1 MDFNLLTRITLLL
14 VIMYSSVT
22 IKPTY
27 GQLLS
32 SAFTRF
38 RDFRT
43 NLIGGILGRTPISG
57 DMMSYTALT
66 GAAQNIGNSQSLE
79 IARQFMT
86 VVASSFGPL
95 AVPYSLDF
103 TLSRTINETYDY
115 IIVGGG
121 SAGATL
127 AARLS
132 ENPNIRILLLEAG
145 GEENILSTIPIAAFL
160 LQKSTLDWSY
170 QSVPQSRA
178 AFGLNGNRI
187 PCPRG
192 KAVGGGSSINYM
204 LYVRGNKMD
213 YDRWGQLGAAGWNYS
228 SVSPYFIKMEGS
240 RDPQGDPGYHGTT
253 GPLTVTPLQD
263 TFDVDKAFL
272 EGVRQYGLKVGDL
285 NGEDQEKFMYS
296 RFTIRDGKRCSTAR
310 AYLGPASGRRNLH
323 VVIFARVNKV
333 LFDANKRAIGVE
345 FDKDGGKFQVF
356 ARQEV
361 ILSAGALNTPQLLML
376 SGIGPREQLAKFN
389 IPLVQHSPGVGN
401 NLQEHAFTLLMFT
414 TKFGSSFVYTRIRTA
429 VDAAKY
435 AFGGTGSF
443 ASPGLNVIGFW
454 RSPLA
459 YDARPDIQIH
469 ELDYIPG
476 GSFPNFVLGYILNLN
491 RDVLFKYL
499 APYSLSDG
507 TMYAVTLVR
516 PRSTG
521 TVRLASANPRD
532 APIIDYNLFQDPR
545 DLEAM
550 VQGCKLI
557 LNITQTPAMRAID
570 TKQFNTPL
578 IPCSRYPFNSDPYL
592 RCLVQTLTYTIYH
605 PTSTAKMGN
614 DDDQMAV
621 LDPYLRV
628 RGVAGL
634 RVIDASAM
642 PEVPT
647 GNTNVPTI
655 VLAERAADLIKGQ
668 TLKPR
673 SLPYSSQESILSY
686 N

>member
-1 MDFNLLTRITLLL
+1 MDFKLLTRITLLL
-14 VIMYSSVT
+14 VIMYSSMT
-22 IKPTY
+22 IEPSY

-32 SAFTRF
+32 SAFTRI
-38 RDFRT
+38 RDFRN
-43 NLIGGILGRTPISG
+43 NLMGGILGMTPISG
-57 DMMSYTALT
+57 DMRTYTGLT
-66 GAAQNIGNSQSLE
+66 GAAQTIGNMQSLE
-79 IARQFMT
+79 MARQFMT
-86 VVASSFGPL
+86 VIASSFGPL

-103 TLSRTINETYDY
+103 TLSSNMNATYDY

-145 GEENILSTIPIAAFL
+145 GEENILSTIPVAAFL
-160 LQKSTLDWSY
+160 LQKSPLDWAY
-170 QSVPQSRA
+170 QSEPQARA
-178 AFGLNGNRI
+178 AFGLNENRI

-192 KAVGGGSSINYM
+192 KLVGGGSGINYM

-240 RDPQGDPGYHGTT
+240 RDPEGDPGYHGTT
-253 GPLTVTPLQD
+253 GPLTVTPLQE
-263 TFDVDKAFL
+263 TFAVDRAFMQ
-272 EGVRQYGLKVGDL
+272 GVQQYGLKVGDV
-285 NGEDQEKFMYS
+285 NGAEQQKFTYA
-296 RFTIRDGKRCSTAR
+296 RYTIRDGKRCSTAR
-310 AYLGPASGRRNLH
+310 AYLAPASSRSNLH

-333 LFDANKRAIGVE
+333 LFDSNKRAIGVE
-345 FDKDGGKFQVF
+345 FNKDGRTFQVF
-356 ARQEV
+356 TRQEV

-376 SGIGPREQLAKFN
+376 SGIGPRDQLAQFN
-389 IPLVQHSPGVGN
+389 IPVIQHSPGVGN
-401 NLQEHAFTLLMFT
+401 NLQEHAFSLLMFT
-414 TKFGSSFVYTRIRTA
+414 TKFGTSFVYTRVKTV

-435 AFGGTGSF
+435 AFSGTGSF

-454 RSPLA
+454 RSKYA
-459 YDARPDIQIH
+459 YDERPDIQIH

-476 GSFPNFVLGYILNLN
+476 GSFPNMVLGYILNLN

-499 APYSLSDG
+499 APYMLSDG
-507 TMYAVTLVR
+507 TMYAITLVR

-521 TVRLASANPRD
+521 TVKLTSADPRT
-532 APIIDYNLFQDPR
+532 PPKIDYNLFDDPR

-550 VQGCKLI
+550 VEGCKLI
-557 LNITQTPAMRAID
+557 LNITETPAMKAIN

-578 IPCSRYPFNSDPYL
+578 IPCSKYPFNSDPYL

-605 PTSTAKMGN
+605 PTSTAKMGDDN
-614 DDDQMAV
+614 DPMAV

-668 TLKPR
+668 TLRPQ
-673 SLPYSSQESILSY
+673 SLPYSSQASILSY
-686 N
+686 S